1 MLDEILMIF
10 MKCTSRMIPFTG
22 EKGEKKEIN
31 SPQLILLKQGNV

>member
-10 MKCTSRMIPFTG
+10 MKCTSRIPFTG
-22 EKGEKKEIN
+22 EKGKKKEIN